1 MSYTPT
7 VWANGD
13 TITATKLNK
22 IENGIAD
29 AGGGGGGVLVVTDT
43 DGTLD
48 ATWQEIHDAGFS
60 VVNYDNDTFGILH
73 KVGNDGAGT
82 YFVSY
87 IAFMSSESTSFDD
100 PLVYNTNSASG
111 YPEMQ

>member
-43 DGTLD
+43 EGTLD
-48 ATWQEIHDAGFS
+48 TTWQEIHDAGFS
-60 VVNYDNDTFGILH
+60 VIYIDNAYGILH
-73 KVGNDGAGT
+73 TIYEDSEV
-82 YFVSY
+82 YYVEF
-87 IAFMSSESTSFDD
+87 IAFLSNGMGFDD
-100 PLVYNTNSASG
+100 PLIYSTSSASG
-111 YPEMQ
+111 YPEME

>member
-43 DGTLD
+43 NGTLD

-60 VVNYDNDTFGILH
+60 VVNYDNDTFGILYN
-73 KVGNDGAGT
+73 VSDDGEGA
-82 YFVSY
+82 YSVRY

-100 PLVYNTNSASG
+100 PLVYITNSASG